1 MTIIS
6 RFEGGFFAKSNTV
19 LIPLPTNSSIVL
31 SLASNVGM
39 ELEITLPKNIS
50 VDKGA
55 DWKTTVLESLIA

>member
-1 MTIIS
+1 MIS
-6 RFEGGFFAKSNTV
+6 RFEGGFFVRSNTV
-19 LIPLPTNSSIVL
+19 LLPSPTNSSILL

-39 ELEITLPKNIS
+39 ELEITVPKNMS